1 MKRPRNNSVM
11 KYLILCILACI
22 SISINAKPDTN
33 DEIIKRLDYA
43 IDHRDIYF
51 TEHLLEIDSLKKI
64 INEPTVQKDNERLFD
79 IYSQL
84 FDKYKSFQYD
94 SARIYIKKQEELA
107 NQIGDYD
114 KILKARTGLIF
125 NCLSTGI
132 FTEAVDIVRATDLSG
147 ASARQRAEF
156 YFQCIRLYSDMSNFS
171 NGSIYDENIKQ
182 SRAYSD
188 SVIKLLPS
196 GEYMWQY
203 AEIFGNHKLTIP
215 KRIEVFK
222 GIMSNPNVSKSD
234 KAMVSSIIG
243 DLHLQN
249 NQKDSALYYKALS
262 AILDIESAKRE
273 TRSKC
278 DLALYMYLNGDL
290 YRADRYINIALE
302 DANFFNSRMRKM
314 EICNIL
320 PYINNARYDRMFG
333 QRSLLGWIVAIV
345 SLLSLTLG
353 IAIIYAIKQ
362 MKKLRSA
369 RNIIEE
375 RNREIESRNHEI
387 GKQNEILSTTV
398 QKLHESNK
406 IKDEYI
412 GYGFYLNYNY
422 LAKLEALYKMVNQK
436 LVARQYD
443 DIRNTLKESSLRK
456 EKESIHEEFDR
467 TFLRIFPTFI
477 EQYNSLFPPEEAVN
491 EKNSLTSEMRIFALI
506 RLGVTDTNVIASFLN
521 YSVNTINTYKTKT
534 KNKSLIPNEK
544 FEQRIL
550 EIKSVS

>member
-1 MKRPRNNSVM
+1 
-11 KYLILCILACI
+11 
-22 SISINAKPDTN
+22 
-33 DEIIKRLDYA
+33 
-43 IDHRDIYF
+43 
-51 TEHLLEIDSLKKI
+51 
-64 INEPTVQKDNERLFD
+64 
-79 IYSQL
+79 
-84 FDKYKSFQYD
+84 
-94 SARIYIKKQEELA
+94 
-107 NQIGDYD
+107 
-114 KILKARTGLIF
+114 
-125 NCLSTGI
+125 
-132 FTEAVDIVRATDLSG
+132 
-147 ASARQRAEF
+147 
-156 YFQCIRLYSDMSNFS
+156 
-171 NGSIYDENIKQ
+171 
-182 SRAYSD
+182 
-188 SVIKLLPS
+188 
-196 GEYMWQY
+196 
-203 AEIFGNHKLTIP
+203 
-215 KRIEVFK
+215 
-222 GIMSNPNVSKSD
+222 VSKSD
-234 KAMVSSIIG
+234 KALLSSIIG